1 MKTKLANQCLSRR
14 KYILNYFLRR
24 TNSDFDLSQDLTQQ
38 TFLKIFTYFDKYNV
52 IEKEYLNTWM
62 IKVAKHILCDHL
74 RKQKYVLQAE
84 IEKDD
89 CDRIYYDGL
98 ISETNIEK
106 EYQTKELRKAIEEIV
121 SSLPPQQRESF
132 EILQMHESEG
142 LLFKE
147 ISEITGISNDS
158 LRVGTS
164 RLKKILR
171 EKLTLRSTLAHISF
185 FYYEP
190 SVCYYNKTCG

>member
-62 IKVAKHILCDHL
+62 IKVAKHILYDHL
-74 RKQKYVLQAE
+74 RKQKYVLQAD

-89 CDRIYYDGL
+89 CEIMYYDGL

-106 EYQTKELRKAIEEIV
+106 DYQTKELKEAIEEIV
-121 SSLPPQQRESF
+121 SSLPPRQRESF
-132 EILQMHESEG
+132 EILQMHELEG
-142 LLFKE
+142 LQFKE

-171 EKLTLRSTLAHISF
+171 EKL
-185 FYYEP
+185 
-190 SVCYYNKTCG
+190 NDTCHVS